1 MNRPT
6 FLIGGG
12 YDKDSSY
19 DEWIQSFDG
28 KVKKLVLLGATKEK
42 INETAKGWDLQIR
55 FWQIRLK
62 RQSISV

>member
-28 KVKKLVLLGATKEK
+28 KVKTGASRS
-42 INETAKGWDLQIR
+42 D
-55 FWQIRLK
+55 K
-62 RQSISV
+62 REDQ